1 MGIDFNVIG
10 QGKKT
15 NENFKV
21 GVTLGILFLI
31 FVQWFLLNV
40 IILMGYSHYNL

>member
-15 NENFKV
+15 NENFEV
-21 GVTLGILFLI
+21 GVTLGILFLVL
-31 FVQWFLLNV
+31 FNGF
-40 IILMGYSHYNL
+40 Y